1 MVNLPKNYF
10 TRLAILIFVI
20 LAITF
25 PRSISAQSFLPGDLD
40 KDGDVDIFD
49 YNLLITNFG
58 ATGDNPADIDGDG
71 DVDIFDYNILISNF
85 GKTSGT
91 PTPNPERQACEADS
105 NGTWKT
111 FPDSCADYCFDYYLG
126 PRPCLLVL
134 TESCECGAD
143 MCWTGTECI
152 SNPKPTIPQIT
163 PTPTTKPSIS
173 PPPTPIPGQSKDI
186 WITKDEISKLP
197 TSGQYWDQLVSAANN
212 LPSMSASGGHEST
225 HDVYTMAAALV
236 AARLNDSSRK
246 QVVASEIIE
255 AVNNQVENDG
265 NSLSLTR
272 TLPGYII
279 AADLIDLK
287 NFDASAD
294 GKFRSWLEYVVY
306 QLKLD
311 GATQLQKHLKANN
324 HGTQAAVV
332 RLAADLYLGKM
343 DDFAMAAEGLKK
355 WLGMPN
361 SFNAN
366 FNWGDLC
373 WQADPSRP
381 VGINRKGSKMTV
393 AGALRDVDGVQPD
406 EQRRA
411 GCPDGS
417 WPPPTDVHV
426 WGGTQGIVGQA
437 IILSRNGYP
446 DVWTWADGAIL
457 RSMNWQYDPARGD
470 ARASGD
476 DLWILPVVD
485 AIYGT
490 NFWNGGTVGYGKQ
503 VGWTDWTHAR

>member
-10 TRLAILIFVI
+10 SRLAILIFVI

-25 PRSISAQSFLPGDLD
+25 PRSISAQGFLQGDLD

-49 YNLLITNFG
+49 YNSLASNFG
-58 ATGDNPADIDGDG
+58 STNCGNVADIDGNCK
-71 DVDIFDYNILISNF
+71 VDIFDYNLLVGNF
-85 GKTSGT
+85 GKVSGT
-91 PTPNPERQACEADS
+91 PTP
-105 NGTWKT
+105 
-111 FPDSCADYCFDYYLG
+111 
-126 PRPCLLVL
+126 
-134 TESCECGAD
+134 
-143 MCWTGTECI
+143 
-152 SNPKPTIPQIT
+152 
-163 PTPTTKPSIS
+163 TTRPSIS
-173 PPPTPIPGQSKDI
+173 PPPTPIPGKSKDI

-197 TSGQYWDQLVSAANN
+197 TSGQYWGQLVSAANN

-236 AARLNDSSRK
+236 ATRLNDNNKRRI
-246 QVVASEIIE
+246 VADEIIE

-294 GKFRSWLEYVVY
+294 AKFRNWLEYVVY

-311 GATQLQKHLKANN
+311 GATQLEKHLKANN

-332 RLAADLYLGKM
+332 RLAADIYLGKM
-343 DDFAMAAEGLKK
+343 SDFAMAAEGLKK
-355 WLGMPN
+355 WLGMQN

-393 AGALRDVDGVQPD
+393 AGATRDVDGVQPD

-411 GCPDGS
+411 GCPGGS

-446 DVWTWADGAIL
+446 DVWTWADSAIL
-457 RSMNWQYDPARGD
+457 RSMNW
-470 ARASGD
+470 
-476 DLWILPVVD
+476 I
-485 AIYGT
+485 AI
-490 NFWNGGTVGYGKQ
+490 
-503 VGWTDWTHAR
+503 AA

>member
-1 MVNLPKNYF
+1 MVSFPKNYF
-10 TRLAILIFVI
+10 FKLPLLIFVSLLI
-20 LAITF
+20 IF
-25 PRSISAQSFLPGDLD
+25 PRPASAQGFLQGDLN

-49 YNLLITNFG
+49 YNSLASNFG
-58 ATGDNPADIDGDG
+58 STNCGNVADIDGNCK
-71 DVDIFDYNILISNF
+71 VDIFDYNLLVGNF
-85 GKTSGT
+85 GKVSGT
-91 PTPNPERQACEADS
+91 PTP
-105 NGTWKT
+105 
-111 FPDSCADYCFDYYLG
+111 
-126 PRPCLLVL
+126 
-134 TESCECGAD
+134 
-143 MCWTGTECI
+143 
-152 SNPKPTIPQIT
+152 
-163 PTPTTKPSIS
+163 TTRPSIS

-236 AARLNDSSRK
+236 ATRLNDNNKRRI
-246 QVVASEIIE
+246 VADEIIE

-294 GKFRSWLEYVVY
+294 AKFRNWLEYVVY

-311 GATQLQKHLKANN
+311 GATQLEKHLKANN

-332 RLAADLYLGKM
+332 RLAADIYLGKM
-343 DDFAMAAEGLKK
+343 SDFAMAAEGLKK

-393 AGALRDVDGVQPD
+393 AGATRDVDGVQPD

-411 GCPDGS
+411 GCPGGS

>member
-10 TRLAILIFVI
+10 SRLAILIFVI

-25 PRSISAQSFLPGDLD
+25 PRSISAQGFLQGDLD

-49 YNLLITNFG
+49 YNSLASNFG
-58 ATGDNPADIDGDG
+58 STNCGNVADIDGNCK
-71 DVDIFDYNILISNF
+71 VDIFDYNLLVGNF
-85 GKTSGT
+85 GKVSGT
-91 PTPNPERQACEADS
+91 PTP
-105 NGTWKT
+105 
-111 FPDSCADYCFDYYLG
+111 
-126 PRPCLLVL
+126 
-134 TESCECGAD
+134 
-143 MCWTGTECI
+143 
-152 SNPKPTIPQIT
+152 
-163 PTPTTKPSIS
+163 TTRPSIS
-173 PPPTPIPGQSKDI
+173 PPPTPIPGKSKDI

-236 AARLNDSSRK
+236 ATRLNDNNKRRI
-246 QVVASEIIE
+246 VADEIIE

-294 GKFRSWLEYVVY
+294 AKFRNWLEYVVY

-311 GATQLQKHLKANN
+311 GATQLEKHLKANN

-332 RLAADLYLGKM
+332 RLAADIYLGKM
-343 DDFAMAAEGLKK
+343 SDFAMAAEGLKK
-355 WLGMPN
+355 WLGMQN

-393 AGALRDVDGVQPD
+393 AGATRDVDGVQPD

-411 GCPDGS
+411 GCPGGS

-446 DVWTWADGAIL
+446 DVWTWADSAIL
-457 RSMNWQYDPARGD
+457 RSMDWQYDPARGD

-503 VGWTDWTHAR
+503 VGWTDCIYSK

>member
-10 TRLAILIFVI
+10 SRLAILIFVI

-25 PRSISAQSFLPGDLD
+25 PRSISAQGFLQGDLD

-49 YNLLITNFG
+49 YNSLASNFG
-58 ATGDNPADIDGDG
+58 STNCGNVADIDGNCK
-71 DVDIFDYNILISNF
+71 VDIFDYNLLVGNF
-85 GKTSGT
+85 GKVSGT
-91 PTPNPERQACEADS
+91 PTP
-105 NGTWKT
+105 
-111 FPDSCADYCFDYYLG
+111 
-126 PRPCLLVL
+126 
-134 TESCECGAD
+134 
-143 MCWTGTECI
+143 
-152 SNPKPTIPQIT
+152 
-163 PTPTTKPSIS
+163 TTRPSIS

-236 AARLNDSSRK
+236 ATRLNDNNKRRI
-246 QVVASEIIE
+246 VADEIIE

-294 GKFRSWLEYVVY
+294 AKFRNWLEYVVY

-381 VGINRKGSKMTV
+381 VGINRKGSKMTA

-446 DVWTWADGAIL
+446 DVWTWAESAIL
-457 RSMNWQYDPARGD
+457 RSMDWQYDPARGD

-503 VGWTDWTHAR
+503 VGWTDWTHARKTRR